1 MRSNLFKISFI
12 ALVANLVPS
21 SHAFSAEV
29 AERTVVHVGNT
40 GASGIW
46 ILANISYAGMRAQ
59 ASRSK
64 GWRIVA
70 FIFGFPGTLVTW
82 LAVDEGSDRAYGIDL
97 PRRRS

>member
-1 MRSNLFKISFI
+1 MYFRLTT
-12 ALVANLVPS
+12 ARRVPMLMTVLIS
-21 SHAFSAEV
+21 SHAFAADT
-29 AERTVVHVGNT
+29 AERTVTHVGNT

-59 ASRSK
+59 GSRTK

-82 LAVDEGSDRAYGIDL
+82 LAVDENSERAYGVAL
-97 PRRRS
+97 PRK